1 MKKILIVICTAGLLV
16 ACQQNKIAFIDNS
29 KLINE
34 YEVKKSLEE
43 KYKLKAQSFDKKADS
58 ISKAFQIE
66 AQAFD
71 ASAAKMSQKD
81 AQNKY
86 NELLQKRQFFQQQL
100 QIEEKQ
106 LQTQGQ
112 KEMDS
117 VVNKVKAFVK
127 EYGKKNGYTYIL
139 GSNEAGSV
147 LYGKEENDIT
157 EEVLKALNGSSEK

>member
-1 MKKILIVICTAGLLV
+1 MKKIVVVILTLGALV
-16 ACQQNKIAFIDNS
+16 SCQQNKIAFIDNS

-34 YEVKKSLEE
+34 YNEKKSLEE
-43 KYKLKAQSFDKKADS
+43 KFKQKAQTFDKKADS

-71 ASAAKMSQKD
+71 AAAGKMSQTE
-81 AQNKY
+81 AQTKY

-100 QIEEKQ
+100 QLEEKQ
-106 LQTQGQ
+106 LQSQGQ

-117 VVNKVKAFVK
+117 VVKKVKTFVK

-139 GSNEAGSV
+139 GSNEGGSV

-157 EEVLKALNGSSEK
+157 EEVLKALNDSSEK